1 MEKDKILTI
10 IIAGLLALA
19 LAIGFYIKNYK
30 ETLPNL
36 PQEETILDNRT
47 DTSEEVSIEESETA
61 PSLDPI
67 PEEEAKK
74 DIKSMREKTKTT
86 PKTTI
91 KSDNETQAPIKK
103 ADIVE
108 NAEAINKDAGIIKEQ
123 DSNVIVI
130 TQEFKMQSPAKYS
143 FK

>member
-1 MEKDKILTI
+1 
-10 IIAGLLALA
+10 
-19 LAIGFYIKNYK
+19 
-30 ETLPNL
+30 
-36 PQEETILDNRT
+36 
-47 DTSEEVSIEESETA
+47 
-61 PSLDPI
+61 
-67 PEEEAKK
+67 
-74 DIKSMREKTKTT
+74 MREKTKTS
-86 PKTTI
+86 PKATI